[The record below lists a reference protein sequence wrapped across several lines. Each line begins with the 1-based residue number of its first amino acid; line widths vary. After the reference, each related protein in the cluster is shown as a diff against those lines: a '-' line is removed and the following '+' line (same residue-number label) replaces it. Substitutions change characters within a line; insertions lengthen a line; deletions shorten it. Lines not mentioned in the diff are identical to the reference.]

1 MSEPLV
7 IIGNG
12 MAAMRLVE
20 ELSARALGRYAIAV
34 IGEEPRLAYNRVL
47 LSSVL
52 AREIGSNEIELKAA
66 TWWRERGVT
75 LLYGHGATAIDP
87 AIRRVR
93 LANGATLPF
102 TKLVLATGS
111 RPIRLNVPGMDLPG
125 VMTFRDLGDVA
136 AIEAA
141 AAGGARAVVIGGGLL
156 GLEAAYGLAKAG
168 ARVSVVHLMDRLM
181 ERQLDARAALM
192 LKQAVEARG
201 IAVHLNAETVAIRGR
216 GRAEAVVLK
225 DGQELAADLV
235 IVAAGIRANA
245 DLARSADLTI
255 DRGIVVDDHL
265 RTSRPDIHAIG
276 ECAEHRGV
284 CYGLVEPAYEQARVL
299 AAHLAGEDAA
309 YQGSVLATNLKV
321 SGVNVFSAGDF
332 LGSPGTE
339 QIVFSDAGLATYK
352 KLVIAEG
359 RLTGAVLFGD
369 TADGLWYLDLIR
381 SGASIEAFRDD
392 IVFGRAL
399 AERIQ
404 LPDRLHAEYVPVRR
418 TTASAGPGVATT
430 QIRELEDGLRQAC

>member
-7 IIGNG
+7 VIGNG

-20 ELSARALGRYAIAV
+20 ELALRALGRYAIAV

-52 AREIGSNEIELKAA
+52 AQEVSRSEIELRPAL
-66 TWWRERGVT
+66 WWRNHGVT
-75 LLYGHGATAIDP
+75 LLYGQTATAIDP

-93 LANGATLPF
+93 LAGGATLPF

-111 RPIRLNVPGMDLPG
+111 RPIRLNVPGMELPG
-125 VMTFRDLGDVA
+125 VLTFRDLGDVA

-141 AAGGARAVVIGGGLL
+141 AARRSKAVVIGGGLL

-168 ARVSVVHLMDRLM
+168 IQVSVVHLMDRLM
-181 ERQLDARAALM
+181 ERQLDACASAM
-192 LKQAVEARG
+192 LRRVVEARD
-201 IAVHLNAETVAIRGR
+201 IVVHLNAETTGILGR
-216 GRAEAVVLK
+216 QHAQAVVLN
-225 DGQELAADLV
+225 DGRQIEADLIV
-235 IVAAGIRANA
+235 VAAGIRPSIELAHTA
-245 DLARSADLTI
+245 DLAV

-265 RTSRPDIHAIG
+265 QTSKVGIYAIG

-284 CYGLVEPAYEQARVL
+284 CYGLVEPAYEQARAL
-299 AAHLAGEDAA
+299 ASHLAGEGGR
-309 YQGSVLATNLKV
+309 YSGSVLATNLKV

-332 LGSPGTE
+332 LGLPGTE
-339 QIVFSDAGLATYK
+339 RIVLSDPGLGSYK
-352 KLVIAEG
+352 KLVIADG

-381 SGASIEAFRDD
+381 SGAPIEAIRDE
-392 IVFGRAL
+392 IMFGRAL
-399 AERIQ
+399 AEQ
-404 LPDRLHAEYVPVRR
+404 KA
-418 TTASAGPGVATT
+418 A
-430 QIRELEDGLRQAC
+430 